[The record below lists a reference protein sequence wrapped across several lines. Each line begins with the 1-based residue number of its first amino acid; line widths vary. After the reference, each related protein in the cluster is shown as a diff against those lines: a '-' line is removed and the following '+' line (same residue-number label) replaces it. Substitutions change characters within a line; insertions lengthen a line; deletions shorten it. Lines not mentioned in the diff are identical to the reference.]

1 MGRLFIYYKLWMS
14 SQGSL
19 IAQPCV
25 RAMKQK
31 GLNKH
36 VGITE
41 LVLVS
46 PQNRHA
52 SPFNNPVGG
61 KKVISGKPMS
71 SGIAEQC
78 GADPHI

>member
-1 MGRLFIYYKLWMS
+1 MRRLFIYYKLWMS

-19 IAQPCV
+19 ITQPCV

-31 GLNKH
+31 NLNEH
-36 VGITE
+36 VEIAE

-46 PQNRHA
+46 LQDRHPA
-52 SPFNNPVGG
+52 SLNSPVGG
-61 KKVISGKPMS
+61 KGVISEKPMS
-71 SGIAEQC
+71 SVIAVHC

>member
-1 MGRLFIYYKLWMS
+1 MS

-31 GLNKH
+31 DLNTH
-36 VGITE
+36 VEITE
-41 LVLVS
+41 LVLVGLQDRY
-46 PQNRHA
+46 PA
-52 SPFNNPVGG
+52 SLNSPVGG
-61 KKVISGKPMS
+61 KGVISENSMCS
-71 SGIAEQC
+71 VIAVHC